1 MVKKKLAAYQAKR
14 DFTKTAEPRG
24 AAASKRAR
32 HLRFI
37 VQKHAATRLHYDL
50 RLEHAGVLKSWA
62 VSKGPSCNPREKRL
76 AVEVEDHPLDYGD
89 FEGTIPRGE
98 YGGGTVML
106 WDRGFWMPDKET
118 ADVGAGL
125 RKGELKFTVAG
136 DKLKGGWVLVRMK
149 GREGDRSKRNNWLL
163 IKHRDEF
170 ACEDTEALLAEDRSV
185 ASGRTMDEI
194 AAGKGRGAKAFM
206 AAGVKAAAP
215 RAIWRASAAAGKPR
229 RSANWPCSSSLCPQA
244 CQNRSSANKQR
255 QRSGVGRG
263 DLEARQG
270 LVACRGQEWA
280 CHQARSGSLSCKRRT
295 LDDRTP
301 QGAALLDHS
310 RS

>member
-14 DFTKTAEPRG
+14 DFTKTVEPRG
-24 AAASKRAR
+24 EAASKRAR
-32 HLRFI
+32 YLRFI

-76 AVEVEDHPLDYGD
+76 AVEVEDHPLEYGD
-89 FEGTIPRGE
+89 FEGTIPKGE

-106 WDRGFWMPDKET
+106 WDRGYWMPDKET

-136 DKLKGGWVLVRMK
+136 EKLKGGWVLVRMK
-149 GREGDRSKRNNWLL
+149 GREGDRSKRSNWLL

-170 ACEDTEALLAEDRSV
+170 ACEDADALLAEDRSV

-206 AAGVKAAAP
+206 AAGAKAATP
-215 RAIWRASAAAGKPR
+215 RAIWRASDTAGNPR
-229 RSANWPCSSSLCPQA
+229 RSAAGLGTPLSVPKRGKIA
-244 CQNRSSANKQR
+244 RSTKER
-255 QRSGVGRG
+255 QRAGDGRG
-263 DLEARQG
+263 DLEAR
-270 LVACRGQEWA
+270 
-280 CHQARSGSLSCKRRT
+280 
-295 LDDRTP
+295 
-301 QGAALLDHS
+301 
-310 RS
+310 